1 MIPPADTEPAIRE
14 LATGI
19 GRLAAS
25 VGAGR
30 YESVQDL
37 AEICESLATN
47 AHTLS
52 VWASGLLRAQRE
64 AVPS

>member
-19 GRLAAS
+19 GRLATS

-30 YESVQDL
+30 YEGAQDL

-52 VWASGLLRAQRE
+52 VWARDLLRAQRE